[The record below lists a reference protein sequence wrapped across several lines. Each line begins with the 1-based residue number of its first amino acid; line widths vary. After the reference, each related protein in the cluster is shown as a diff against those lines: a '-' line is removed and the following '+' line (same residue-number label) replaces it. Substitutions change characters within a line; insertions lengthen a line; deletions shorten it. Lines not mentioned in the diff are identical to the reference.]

1 MITTMVHDHADR
13 IRSYELIAETY
24 DLPRRPTPSAR
35 PRWRNR

>member
-24 DLPRRPTPSAR
+24 QLPAAADPVGATAMEE
-35 PRWRNR
+35 

>member
-24 DLPRRPTPSAR
+24 DLPGADAVGAAAMEER
-35 PRWRNR
+35 